1 MKDLFFHYKENNRI
15 SEALIV
21 GQNMFAKYPGDKECF
36 EPYFKLLVEL
46 ASGGETS
53 KRNSFLQQAMTASA
67 IFSEN
72 TQLTEEIVEYIQ
84 KNELLLETTYNEIE
98 AANET
103 KKRDFVKDKI
113 QFNDDALI
121 LIEKLLLKLKNV
133 KTKEEFE
140 KIIQT
145 LGKVDSGI
153 DKEYM
158 SERQSEKYSELTKNS
173 SNLVS
178 VKMSSFEEA
187 ENREYNIK
195 AIEAYKNAFDMLK
208 NNEITE
214 SHKDVMRNLFSFD
227 AARLYNETLV
237 YYNHVYNYIL
247 NKLSDDDK
255 FTLTKYAILSEK
267 RGGR

>member
-1 MKDLFFHYKENNRI
+1 MKDLFFHYKENDKI

-21 GQNMFAKYPGDKECF
+21 GQNMFAKSPGEKECF
-36 EPYFKLLVEL
+36 EPYFMLLVEL
-46 ASGGETS
+46 ASSGETS
-53 KRNSFLQQAMTASA
+53 KRNSFLQQAMTTIA

-72 TQLTEEIVEYIQ
+72 AQLTEETVEYIQ

-98 AANET
+98 VANET

-121 LIEKLLLKLKNV
+121 LIEKLLLQLKNV

-140 KIIQT
+140 KIIRT
-145 LGKVDSGI
+145 LGKVDSSI

-178 VKMSSFEEA
+178 AKMTSFEEA

-195 AIEAYKNAFDMLK
+195 AIEAYKNAFDMFK

-214 SHKDVMRNLFSFD
+214 SHKEVMGNLFSFD

-267 RGGR
+267 RGRR